1 VNLIEKFSEAL
12 RRFSQVVGDE
22 IDFHGGD
29 AHARI
34 VGVKSRKHKMEELI
48 GVLQVAAPGIQILVD
63 QAERLIGTVDGK
75 FEKALGLLLG
85 RQVADY
91 FRISVISARI
101 GGWHQSGPLNKR
113 GRQWR
118 GSVKPSQPSDFKAG
132 DAITGEGGNSG
143 EQNQKGDVTRQ
154 TIRSIR
160 FAMSGPLQ
168 VWSGPRGPGDVF

>member
-1 VNLIEKFSEAL
+1 MNLIEKFREAL

-85 RQVADY
+85 GQVADD
-91 FRISVISARI
+91 FRVSVISARI
-101 GGWHQSGPLNKR
+101 GGGH
-113 GRQWR
+113 
-118 GSVKPSQPSDFKAG
+118 
-132 DAITGEGGNSG
+132 
-143 EQNQKGDVTRQ
+143 
-154 TIRSIR
+154 
-160 FAMSGPLQ
+160 
-168 VWSGPRGPGDVF
+168 